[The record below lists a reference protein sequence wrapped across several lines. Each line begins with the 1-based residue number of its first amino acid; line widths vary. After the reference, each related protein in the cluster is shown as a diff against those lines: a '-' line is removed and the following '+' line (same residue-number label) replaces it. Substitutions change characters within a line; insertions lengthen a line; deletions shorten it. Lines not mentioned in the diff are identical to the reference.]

1 MAALRQP
8 RAGGQAYIAVSEDA
22 FGEENTT
29 WMSKNAVSE
38 KLQWVGSITGG
49 ILVGAAAALLV
60 AGIIGVHESSVSTVS
75 VSNTS
80 QIQQAP

>member
-1 MAALRQP
+1 
-8 RAGGQAYIAVSEDA
+8 
-22 FGEENTT
+22 
-29 WMSKNAVSE
+29 MSKNAVSE
-38 KLQWVGSITGG
+38 KLRWVGSITGG

-60 AGIIGVHESSVSTVS
+60 AGIIGVHESSVSTVR